1 MSEDWI
7 DKYKQL
13 KIKERKNVSLPK
25 WGDPYKTFKR
35 FGNTNKKKKWD
46 WDEIKKIVKD
56 NNLQKSSDYMN
67 FYVKNKKTLPNIRRI
82 YEKYDSWINFRNYV
96 FSSKIT
102 RRFNK
107 KISDEQIIQ
116 FMVTFKIKSKEEYNK
131 VRKKYSEILPSANAV
146 ARRFG
151 GFKNLKRISNAFDIN
166 SIIERFIVLKR
177 ELGKRP
183 SKQKCIEYG
192 IEIERGYEKVGGR
205 KKFLEI
211 VKSVEYCMRYIR
223 SKNNEK

>member
-1 MSEDWI
+1 MNLS
-7 DKYKQL
+7 
-13 KIKERKNVSLPK
+13 
-25 WGDPYKTFKR
+25 FKS
-35 FGNTNKKKKWD
+35 F
-46 WDEIKKIVKD
+46 
-56 NNLQKSSDYMN
+56 NNY
-67 FYVKNKKTLPNIRRI
+67 
-82 YEKYDSWINFRNYV
+82 
-96 FSSKIT
+96 
-102 RRFNK
+102 K